1 MFNCSGPEN
10 LILICLDMTANPA
23 LYMHMGVHAQMYV
36 YVCTQLEM
44 LVSFNKTSYMTQH
57 FDCVF

>member
-1 MFNCSGPEN
+1 
-10 LILICLDMTANPA
+10 MTANPV
-23 LYMHMGVHAQMYV
+23 LYMHMGVHAQIYV

-44 LVSFNKTSYMTQH
+44 LVSFNETSYMTQH